1 MHLQTLYQKALMER
15 RFALSRSN
23 HSVIRS
29 LQYLALVLYM
39 AAAVKTAN
47 AQPADTIPRAL
58 QKKIPSIIRYLNDH
72 SFKTV
77 GVLKFRVKKGSE
89 KLSDSVGPLNSLIAD
104 RLEIGLILGNS
115 FNDEEQLNVIKDASS
130 QVANNGSASHLTEE
144 GRNAFFQSN
153 YELAW
158 GDQTA
163 TADAFLTGIVRVNPD
178 SKSVTVGVLCFN
190 RHGGGLEKACDVFQA
205 KLDAAS
211 LSELGESFV
220 LRGAFDGG
228 TTKSKNTTLTAPKE
242 DSPSQQEKEE
252 NVLEHA
258 SAVKSSLTSFPLNS
272 TTAPVKLEITYDGKS
287 VPIETRD
294 GKGFI
299 REPQEGEKVEI
310 AIIRTT
316 KTDSRIG
323 VVLKVNGENTL
334 YRQTLSDLECAKWI
348 LSKQHIRTV
357 VRGYQIA
364 GTDEMESFAVLS
376 QSESEKRS
384 VNYGR
389 SLGQIQV
396 TVFQEENL
404 ELAADLPPAIP
415 DEDEEDLT
423 AMLRGIQPSK
433 TPKSL
438 SALKHQLRLAG
449 KEGGETRGLIVN
461 SKITNN
467 DIQIVEF
474 TPDPTPVMSATLTYF
489 KKSEAH

>member
-1 MHLQTLYQKALMER
+1 M
-15 RFALSRSN
+15 SRS
-23 HSVIRS
+23 HQSAVCSIP
-29 LQYLALVLYM
+29 YLALVLCI
-39 AAAVKTAN
+39 AALVQTAS
-47 AQPADTIPRAL
+47 AESVDTIPRAM
-58 QKKIPSIIRYLNDH
+58 QKQIPSILRYLNDH
-72 SFKTV
+72 NFKTI

-89 KLSDSVGPLNSLIAD
+89 KLSDSIGPLNSLIAD

-115 FNDEEQLNVIKDASS
+115 FNDKKQLNVIKDASA
-130 QVANNGSASHLTEE
+130 QVAKTGNASHLTEQ
-144 GRNAFFQSN
+144 GRNTFFQSK
-153 YELAW
+153 YQLAW
-158 GDQTA
+158 GNQTA
-163 TADAFLTGIVRVNPD
+163 EADAFLTGIVRVNPD
-178 SKSVTVGVLCFN
+178 NKSVTVGVLCFN

-205 KLDAAS
+205 KLDASS
-211 LSELGESFV
+211 LSELGESFL

-228 TTKSKNTTLTAPKE
+228 TTKTNNTIPSKTKE
-242 DSPSQQEKEE
+242 PSSSREEKEE
-252 NVLEHA
+252 KVVEHA
-258 SAVKSSLTSFPLNS
+258 VAVKTSLTSFPLTNS
-272 TTAPVKLEITYDGKS
+272 TAPVKLEIMYDGKP
-287 VPIETRD
+287 VAIQTKD

-299 REPQEGEKVEI
+299 QEPQEGQKIEV
-310 AIIRTT
+310 AIMRTT
-316 KTDSRIG
+316 NNDARLG

-348 LSKQHIRTV
+348 LSRQHVRTV

-364 GTDEMESFAVLS
+364 GTNEMESFAVLS
-376 QSESEKRS
+376 QAESEKRS

-404 ELAADLPPAIP
+404 DLAADLPPAIP

-423 AMLRGIQPSK
+423 AMLRGIQPSE

-461 SKITNN
+461 SKVASN
-467 DIQIVEF
+467 DIQIVKF

-489 KKSEAH
+489 SVNDN